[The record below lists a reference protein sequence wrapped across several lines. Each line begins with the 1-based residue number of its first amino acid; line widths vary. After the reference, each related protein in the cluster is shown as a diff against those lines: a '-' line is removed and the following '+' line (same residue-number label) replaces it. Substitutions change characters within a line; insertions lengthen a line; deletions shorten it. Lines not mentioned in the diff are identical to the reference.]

1 MPAKK
6 SDAGKSKSEKTI
18 EASDGA
24 SVDLSEGTAKPYLD
38 EDGGYTEVNRAGPDE
53 PRADNVKAH
62 GVEPSDSP
70 VIVDRDAILSGGVEE
85 AKKNQEK
92 VRKAELE
99 LSKEL
104 EKQRAPRG
112 FSAPD
117 GFTAVSCPNCGAKL
131 VVSEDGAAVHV

>member
-6 SDAGKSKSEKTI
+6 RDLSKSKSEESI
-18 EASDGA
+18 EKSDGA
-24 SVDLSEGTAKPYLD
+24 SVNLSEGTSKPYLD

-53 PRADNVKAH
+53 PRMDNVKAH
-62 GVEPSDSP
+62 GDQPEGPP

-99 LSKEL
+99 LSAEL

-112 FSAPD
+112 FVSGD
-117 GFTAVSCPNCGAKL
+117 GWTAVTCPNCGAKL
-131 VVSEDGAAVHV
+131 AVTGDGAAVHV